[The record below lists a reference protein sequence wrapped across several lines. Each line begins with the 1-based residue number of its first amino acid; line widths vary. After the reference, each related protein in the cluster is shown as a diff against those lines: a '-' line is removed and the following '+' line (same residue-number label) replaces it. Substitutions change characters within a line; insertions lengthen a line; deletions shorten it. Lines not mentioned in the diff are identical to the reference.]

1 MTAPERE
8 AEPTMDTPNVP
19 KSKLRLNRP
28 FNQNMI
34 VGCILFCLPG
44 IYLALTGLGAGGGK
58 PSSQYVASK
67 TNAILYGIFTIF
79 GCLGG
84 SVLNLIGPKL
94 TFVIGAIGYPLYVGG
109 LWYFDRTGN
118 EWFPLFAGAMLG
130 ISAGFLWTACGF
142 IQLAY
147 AEESQKAMF
156 ITIQWAMTAFG
167 GTVGSLIAFGINVNA
182 TDSSGVS
189 TPVYAV
195 FVTIMCLSIVIAF
208 FCIVKPEDVV
218 RDDGTH
224 LAVFHA
230 TDARTEIK
238 GILELFTD
246 PKILLLLPGIF
257 VAEVALAIM
266 SSINGYFYNLRT
278 RSLNNVMFE
287 FVMIPFPLA
296 LAWIMD
302 TKFVKKRRSRGLLG
316 CTIIGVVTIGTYSSM
331 AAFIH
336 IYDID
341 RNATPPEVDWTD
353 GRFAWGF
360 ILYLLCGIIYAGFQI
375 CGQWVLG
382 ALTNEPAKCARYA
395 GLYKGI
401 TSLGLMTV
409 FLMDG
414 ENVSYRIENIVQ
426 FVLYV
431 VGLCSLFGVTW
442 FCVKDTNYFLEADV
456 IVPKHVEEEVMV
468 HGMVEQQVSTDVQDK
483 DVAKAVAA

>member
-1 MTAPERE
+1 
-8 AEPTMDTPNVP
+8 
-19 KSKLRLNRP
+19 
-28 FNQNMI
+28 
-34 VGCILFCLPG
+34 
-44 IYLALTGLGAGGGK
+44 
-58 PSSQYVASK
+58 
-67 TNAILYGIFTIF
+67 
-79 GCLGG
+79 
-84 SVLNLIGPKL
+84 
-94 TFVIGAIGYPLYVGG
+94 
-109 LWYFDRTGN
+109 
-118 EWFPLFAGAMLG
+118 MLG
-130 ISAGFLWTACGF
+130 VSAGFLWTACGF

-147 AEESQKAMF
+147 AEETQKAMF

-167 GTVGSLIAFGINVNA
+167 GTVGSLIAFGINVHA
-182 TDSSGVS
+182 TDASGVS
-189 TPVYAV
+189 TAVYAV

-266 SSINGYFYNLRT
+266 SSINGKLPNGFPSLWHTIVLTFLFQGYFYNLRT

-316 CTIIGVVTIGTYSSM
+316 CTIIGVLTIGTYSSM

-336 IYDID
+336 IYQID

-360 ILYLLCGIIYAGFQI
+360 ILYLLCGVIYAGFQI

-414 ENVSYRIENIVQ
+414 ENVSYKIENIVQ

-431 VGLCSLFGVTW
+431 LGLCSLFGITW

-456 IVPKHVEEEVMV
+456 IVPKHVEDEVME
-468 HGMVEQQVSTDVQDK
+468 HGMVEQGMPVDEPTTTTQE
-483 DVAKAVAA
+483 VAKASAEL